1 MIRLRQLEK
10 EYMDNLKEFEGMKDN
25 MREIRKKYD
34 NAVNEKNAVVGKYHK
49 VLS

>member
-34 NAVNEKNAVVGKYHK
+34 NAVNEKNAVVAKYHK